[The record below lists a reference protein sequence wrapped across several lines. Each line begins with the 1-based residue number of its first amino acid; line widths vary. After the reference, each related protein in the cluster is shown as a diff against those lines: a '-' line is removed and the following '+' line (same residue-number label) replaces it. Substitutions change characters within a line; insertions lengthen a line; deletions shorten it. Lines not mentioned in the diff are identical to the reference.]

1 MAYWRPD
8 GIRAFATRDG
18 GILFLISKKQR
29 IRETMVPPDGCVSI
43 VEAAHILRPVRSR
56 VAVQKWI
63 DKGKLKAIMSGGEYL
78 IALSELRRF
87 ASTHGYEWAEPAQEF

>member
-8 GIRAFATRDG
+8 GIQAFSRDDG
-18 GILFLISKKQR
+18 GIEFLITKDQR
-29 IRETMVPPDGCVSI
+29 MRSQIVPHDGCVSV

-63 DKGKLKAIMSGGEYL
+63 NSGKLKAIMSGGEYL
-78 IALSELRRF
+78 ITLTDLRRF
-87 ASTHGYEWAEPAQEF
+87 AAKHGYGWAEPAA